1 MVLNQSVH
9 PDVEEEFKKLIL
21 SKSFWKVVYLKIQ
34 KFSASLVSLLIQQDS
49 CSFEKSYGGVRK
61 ISRFSCERYFGVIRD
76 SPVLHSENLSQKF
89 RKHANKT
96 FFEPYN
102 FSEKVCYQ
110 ANKTIS
116 SVSCLIHMKCFIY
129 MALSFLREIV

>member
-9 PDVEEEFKKLIL
+9 PDVEEVFQKLIL
-21 SKSFWKVVYLKIQ
+21 NKSFWKVVYLKIQ

-49 CSFEKSYGGVRK
+49 FEKSYGAVRK
-61 ISRFSCERYFGVIRD
+61 ISRFSCERDFGVFQD

-96 FFEPYN
+96 LFEPYN
-102 FSEKVCYQ
+102 FSEKVRNQ
-110 ANKTIS
+110 GNKTIS
-116 SVSCLIHMKCFIY
+116 SVLCLIYMKCFIL
-129 MALSFLREIV
+129 MASSFLREIV